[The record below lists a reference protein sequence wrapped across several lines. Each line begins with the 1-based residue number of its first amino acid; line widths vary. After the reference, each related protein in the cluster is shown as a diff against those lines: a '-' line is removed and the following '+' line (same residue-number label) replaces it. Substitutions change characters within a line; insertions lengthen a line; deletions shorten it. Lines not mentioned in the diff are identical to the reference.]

1 MTARTRRIGM
11 VAGVL
16 TLALLMA
23 GCGGDRPVADPVA
36 APVGATTDPSAG
48 GTPSVPPTAPLAEG
62 LGTGPTGSASPTPS
76 RTGAKPKPTK
86 PKAPP
91 KQVPKK
97 DIPPPPAVRPAPPG
111 CTGPKYVGEQASRAE
126 AKAALTAAAN
136 VTYWPGSAPEIRVP
150 LNLVKA
156 VAWQESG
163 WQSNIEAC
171 DGGVGLMQVMP
182 GTAEQVNN
190 RFGQSYDIR
199 EYRDNAKLGANYL
212 AWLIKYLGDLSGLG
226 YDVKVTDCV
235 DHVDPCML
243 NAVISAY
250 NMGPGTV
257 LVERPDGTYD
267 LRVSNIRYT
276 DNVRTLMT
284 ECECLGF

>member
-1 MTARTRRIGM
+1 MTGSTRRIGLA
-11 VAGVL
+11 AGAL
-16 TLALLMA
+16 SLALVLG
-23 GCGGDRPVADPVA
+23 GCGGDAPVDRVA
-36 APVGATTDPSAG
+36 APVGVTTDGSTG
-48 GTPSVPPTAPLAEG
+48 EPSVPPSAPVAEG
-62 LGTGPTGSASPTPS
+62 LGTGPTKSASPSPS
-76 RTGAKPKPTK
+76 RTTAKPKPTK

-91 KQVPKK
+91 KPVAKK
-97 DIPPPPAVRPAPPG
+97 DVPPPPAVRPAPAD

-126 AKAALTAAAN
+126 SKAALTAAAN
-136 VTYWPGSAPEIRVP
+136 VTYWPTSAPEIRVP
-150 LNLVKA
+150 VDLVKA

-182 GTAEQVNN
+182 GTADQVNN
-190 RFGQSYDIR
+190 RFGQSYRIGD
-199 EYRDNAKLGANYL
+199 YGDNAKLGANYL

-226 YDVKVTDCV
+226 YGVSATDCV

-257 LVERPDGTYD
+257 LVQQSDGTYD
-267 LRVSNIRYT
+267 LKVSNIRYT